1 MIALLKL
8 LLSGVAAEKGVAV
21 LIDAVAEVL
30 TGHADAGSL
39 PTLKLAVIDKVPFLH
54 KYPKQYA
61 CTSTGGWFD
70 ATDIPASFR
79 AEIPQTLVPTT
90 GDIHSIEGCACTTL
104 PVTVSPTADPARKV
118 ISHFSTISTPI

>member
-8 LLSGVAAEKGVAV
+8 LLSGVTAEKGVAMLV
-21 LIDAVAEVL
+21 DPVAEVL

-39 PTLKLAVIDKVPFLH
+39 PALELAVIDKVPFLH
-54 KYPKQYA
+54 KYPKQYV

-79 AEIPQTLVPTT
+79 AEIP
-90 GDIHSIEGCACTTL
+90 
-104 PVTVSPTADPARKV
+104 
-118 ISHFSTISTPI
+118 

>member
-39 PTLKLAVIDKVPFLH
+39 PALELAVVNKIPFLH
-54 KYPKQYA
+54 A
-61 CTSTGGWFD
+61 L
-70 ATDIPASFR
+70 A
-79 AEIPQTLVPTT
+79 V
-90 GDIHSIEGCACTTL
+90 
-104 PVTVSPTADPARKV
+104 
-118 ISHFSTISTPI
+118 

>member
-1 MIALLKL
+1 MLKL

-39 PTLKLAVIDKVPFLH
+39 PALELAVIDKVPFLH
-54 KYPKQYA
+54 EYLLQYA
-61 CTSTGGWFD
+61 CTSTGRWFG

-79 AEIPQTLVPTT
+79 TEIP
-90 GDIHSIEGCACTTL
+90 
-104 PVTVSPTADPARKV
+104 
-118 ISHFSTISTPI
+118 

>member
-1 MIALLKL
+1 MVALLEL
-8 LLSGVAAEKGVAV
+8 LLPGVAAQKSVAV
-21 LIDAVAEVL
+21 LVDPVAEVL
-30 TGHADAGSL
+30 TGHANAGSL

-79 AEIPQTLVPTT
+79 AEIP
-90 GDIHSIEGCACTTL
+90 
-104 PVTVSPTADPARKV
+104 
-118 ISHFSTISTPI
+118 

>member
-54 KYPKQYA
+54 EYPKQYT

-70 ATDIPASFR
+70 ATDNPASFR
-79 AEIPQTLVPTT
+79 AEIP
-90 GDIHSIEGCACTTL
+90 
-104 PVTVSPTADPARKV
+104 
-118 ISHFSTISTPI
+118 